1 MNGLAD
7 GHARR
12 PALAMRRIPP
22 VCVPGNHVGLPDGS
36 SAAESC
42 GFRGE
47 VEMTQRTLFRLALGV
62 FACCL
67 MPAGADA
74 QLFFEADAVFLDRDN
89 NGGAPFINGPEAISN
104 NPGSFNAEAGYR
116 LRLGGYFSE
125 YQVDAIFTQVNPWTN
140 NASGTFARAVTFD
153 DSASNPFVVPVTPAN
168 QLAGISALRTAA
180 MSTNGAAD
188 ESLEGEYLLPGAQF
202 RTQNRSD
209 YRDFQLDFGTSYLC
223 RRWRMGVGYRY
234 IRINETS
241 TMFLQGIFDARD
253 VDDGDYPGDLNNDTN
268 DGLSHAALTNSG
280 LALIGGAADGFD
292 GLQPNAL
299 PAIPPDIIAYETYG
313 RADNELN
320 GAQFT
325 FGYLV
330 VNGEWITLE
339 TFSNVGI
346 YRNNIRGSVRET
358 VAGLGNDN
366 SIYQRTLTDDRL
378 KPAFAGTLGFKG
390 TVALTDY
397 INLVGGYEAL
407 FLSGIALGPDQ
418 ILGVGTSNMGTTSFR
433 AQTDGNIILHGGN
446 VGFEI
451 LW

>member
-1 MNGLAD
+1 
-7 GHARR
+7 
-12 PALAMRRIPP
+12 
-22 VCVPGNHVGLPDGS
+22 
-36 SAAESC
+36 
-42 GFRGE
+42 
-47 VEMTQRTLFRLALGV
+47 
-62 FACCL
+62 
-67 MPAGADA
+67 
-74 QLFFEADAVFLDRDN
+74 
-89 NGGAPFINGPEAISN
+89 
-104 NPGSFNAEAGYR
+104 
-116 LRLGGYFSE
+116 
-125 YQVDAIFTQVNPWTN
+125 
-140 NASGTFARAVTFD
+140 
-153 DSASNPFVVPVTPAN
+153 
-168 QLAGISALRTAA
+168 
-180 MSTNGAAD
+180 
-188 ESLEGEYLLPGAQF
+188 
-202 RTQNRSD
+202 
-209 YRDFQLDFGTSYLC
+209 
-223 RRWRMGVGYRY
+223 
-234 IRINETS
+234 
-241 TMFLQGIFDARD
+241 MFLQGIFDARD